1 MIYIKKNLNY
11 INYLDDNNMLL
22 HYLKKLNQKIKTNI
36 DNNIEN
42 NNITSDNIIEDKIIN
57 NTIINNT
64 IISDTSNKNAYISL
78 KNGLGDKLLDV
89 IGFYIIC
96 KYLNYTPNIQLNK
109 RTVEF
114 KWGFNRYD
122 PRLFIFND
130 IILTNTIN
138 KNDFYINS
146 PNPSSSLCPYKVYEF
161 IKKFK
166 PEITFEEISNKY
178 TIYSKEIIKPS
189 DIITLNIPIGI
200 ENAYGIHLRKTDKV
214 YKIDGD
220 SRHENLINEFDLIT
234 NKLLEDVN
242 NICKNENNPTF
253 LIVSEDDTWK
263 NNITQIVKKNK
274 NVKILDINY
283 TNNTNYDNYNSVL
296 DMFCLSKCKII
307 LQGVKYSTFSMLAS
321 ILGNGKLINYSKY
334 LNNYDSCL
342 IHSWNSVIKINDIL
356 NFDIDYHKQNT
367 NSVLNIKTNIR

>member
-42 NNITSDNIIEDKIIN
+42 NNITSDNIIEDK
-57 NTIINNT
+57 IINNT